1 MFVCM
6 TTLNVSGLSI
16 IELWGPGGL
25 SKQGGRGENAPI
37 LADQQSLSQPA
48 KREGQIMPATLL
60 LTNPSSGFSDL
71 PTALYCYPTDTS
83 KLEVVCTLTRQV
95 VFQNWS
101 F

>member
-48 KREGQIMPATLL
+48 RREGQIMPFKLL
-60 LTNPSSGFSDL
+60 LTTPSPGFSDL
-71 PTALYCYPTDTS
+71 PTAL
-83 KLEVVCTLTRQV
+83 
-95 VFQNWS
+95 
-101 F
+101 